1 MKSPMDLW
9 TNPVAVAE
17 LLAQWSDSMATEQTN
32 LQRTTSMLQEVVGR
46 QQETNLL
53 ESYHI
58 NNIRFCIG
66 SKILNILKKIYNFI
80 TKLTVHFVV
89 Q

>member
-32 LQRTTSMLQEVVGR
+32 LQSDHLHATG
-46 QQETNLL
+46 
-53 ESYHI
+53 
-58 NNIRFCIG
+58 G
-66 SKILNILKKIYNFI
+66 GW
-80 TKLTVHFVV
+80 
-89 Q
+89 